1 MSSSTSPSQSS
12 SSGQAQTLDRSQSAP
27 ATMTQTSAP
36 GLCHD
41 RPSPLELPLPAAE
54 NAGSK
59 PHPVEPHPLP
69 PVTSPSTDVLHTFT
83 PSTEVTTLLQDQGIE
98 VQLGA
103 AEGYARSGEVVTPTM
118 LPHPEDLSPIQAM
131 EQEATESDTADP
143 TQPDLVEMEPSVGSQ
158 GALSAETKREPER
171 EHHSS
176 SDSIPSLAAAL
187 MELHELL
194 LSNNRAQSQ
203 SHDTSCSSS
212 HPFRQETKEMAP
224 EPCTPTLENTVRTLS
239 STIAAGAEPSD
250 AKANHTAAV
259 SDEGPSNCT
268 VRDLSDQCDY
278 LDRDTAE
285 TVAEERPMQCPDGS
299 RERKA
304 DGQGQDEASKISI
317 FQPKAEIPPVSAG
330 DMELKEPSESQQ
342 QRPSGSNSPETLG
355 LQTEHTLSPS
365 PMVGGSPEEV
375 SSSSTPPLPE
385 APQQMSLAPLPPS
398 PHPFI
403 EQFPAEHIQR
413 IQAAGFSARE
423 AAEALERANG
433 VVELALLAL
442 LARSITVPT

>member
-1 MSSSTSPSQSS
+1 
-12 SSGQAQTLDRSQSAP
+12 
-27 ATMTQTSAP
+27 MTQASAP
-36 GLCHD
+36 GPCHD
-41 RPSPLELPLPAAE
+41 RPSPLEPPLPAAE
-54 NAGSK
+54 TAGSK
-59 PHPVEPHPLP
+59 PQPVEPHPLP

-83 PSTEVTTLLQDQGIE
+83 PSTEATTLLQDQGIE

-103 AEGYARSGEVVTPTM
+103 AEGCPQSGEVVTPTI

-131 EQEATESDTADP
+131 EQEATESDTAGP
-143 TQPDLVEMEPSVGSQ
+143 TQPDLVEMEPPVGSQ
-158 GALSAETKREPER
+158 GALSAESKRDSER

-194 LSNNRAQSQ
+194 LSNNQTQSQ
-203 SHDTSCSSS
+203 SHDTSCSPS
-212 HPFRQETKEMAP
+212 HPFRPEAKEMAP
-224 EPCTPTLENTVRTLS
+224 EPCTPTLENTVHPLS
-239 STIAAGAEPSD
+239 PTIAAGAEPSD

-268 VRDLSDQCDY
+268 VPDLSDQCDH

-285 TVAEERPMQCPDGS
+285 TVAGERPMQCPDGP

-304 DGQGQDEASKISI
+304 DGQGQDEACKISI
-317 FQPKAEIPPVSAG
+317 CQPKAVIPPVSAG
-330 DMELKEPSESQQ
+330 DMELKEPSVSQQ

-365 PMVGGSPEEV
+365 PVVGGSPEEV

-385 APQQMSLAPLPPS
+385 APQQTSLAPLLPS